1 MPRRDEMMPSAWRNV
16 LVFYVVF
23 CGLTVSALHKEF
35 SETFVEE
42 DRSGVH
48 GPPVVRPVPTESKPG
63 PPHSTQPQDSSS
75 KPTRTHSQQADRKLE
90 VKSKKDAEILERSTQ
105 NVQSGVQ
112 KPIPPHKAAKQEE
125 KVASKEAKIEF
136 KEDEEVLDH
145 WQDFPEQPLQLV
157 MPDVTHKKLVLVQQN
172 VKLLH
177 RISGAVAT
185 IAVVGKFHSGKSF
198 LMNQLMG
205 KSTGFGVGPYVRPH
219 TMGIWMWG
227 KPMEMT
233 LPSGDKLSVIFLDTE
248 GFAANNISE
257 NYDAK
262 IFAVSTLLSS
272 YLIYNSVK
280 IIDQADI
287 DYLEVLARRTQLF
300 ALRSQMSRSK
310 WADDFNH
317 DLLSFPPLLWVVQ
330 DFAQLLGDN
339 DSPQEWLRKLM
350 DTSAWDNEDYE
361 ISLLGVFNSVDCHTL
376 FLPATR
382 RELLQDLS
390 QAREEDLTDEYR
402 EERDSLISK
411 LRKGLV
417 PKEKND
423 QPITGAELAS
433 LLDILVNAANEGS
446 LAQIPS
452 RWNVFIDKLE
462 RTAKEDCLL
471 FYEGEMAVL
480 YKGRDNGPII
490 PQELEDWHN
499 QMYNKSLDLLQHLLF
514 GLGDSV
520 EVTSLDL
527 GREIRSKFDK
537 TLEINDKK
545 IKLRCTEWQRRL
557 ELEAEERLENVQLPT
572 RSSLLEEEFVAVET
586 SCISSFQQEVG
597 KLLGK
602 KAYRKYMEQLKSSL
616 QNVHDKFALRNT
628 RMLEDLLDQAVQN
641 AIDGFREKA
650 VIPDKSPLS
659 PGAVVRQVA
668 EATLTATKIFSAEA
682 KAAEGEKMYEPYQ
695 AVLQTRMSEEQ
706 ERFEEAN
713 SELVRLFCLSKVRE
727 LVDEFRSSTGS
738 TEIILP
744 INSTE
749 LEMRLKQSW
758 LRVEAQYRDAEDD
771 YSLFTAYEDGMK
783 TLQERVEEV
792 YKQRR
797 QENVEAFAR
806 EVDAPLKTA
815 RDIIKLS
822 ADKYDTVFSVTQ
834 YIRQVCLLQLNQG
847 QPKYWHQELKASIID
862 HFIQSEKDIQRII
875 QSRQGWWSAVVG
887 FFQWLLWIFRIDVL

>member
-1 MPRRDEMMPSAWRNV
+1 MPRRDVKMSSACRKV
-16 LVFYVVF
+16 LFFCLVF
-23 CGLTVSALHKEF
+23 CAATVSALHKEF
-35 SETFVEE
+35 SEKFVDE
-42 DRSGVH
+42 GVH
-48 GPPVVRPVPTESKPG
+48 GPPVVRPVPSEPKSG
-63 PPHSTQPQDSSS
+63 PPHSTQHVKFQPQNSPNNPTTSSS
-75 KPTRTHSQQADRKLE
+75 KHTEKLE
-90 VKSKKDAEILERSTQ
+90 EQAEVKREVKAEVLKHNTQ
-105 NVQSGVQ
+105 HVQPEVH
-112 KPIPPHKAAKQEE
+112 KPTPPNKVVKQVE
-125 KVASKEAKIEF
+125 KVDKKVEF
-136 KEDEEVLDH
+136 EGEENQEVLDH
-145 WQDFPEQPLQLV
+145 WHDFPEQPLQLV
-157 MPDVTHKKLVLVQQN
+157 MPDVTHKKLVVVQKN
-172 VKLLH
+172 AKLLH

-205 KSTGFGVGPYVRPH
+205 KSSGFGVGPYVRPH

-233 LPSGDKLSVIFLDTE
+233 LPSGDKVSVIFLDTE

-287 DYLEVLARRTQLF
+287 DYLELLARRTQLF

-317 DLLSFPPLLWVVQ
+317 DLLSFPPLLWYIELFNLFQVVQ

-361 ISLLGVFNSVDCHTL
+361 ISLLGVFKSVDCHTL

-390 QAREEDLTDEYR
+390 QAREEDLTEEYR
-402 EERDSLISK
+402 EERDSLITK

-423 QPITGAELAS
+423 NPITGAELAS

-499 QMYNKSLDLLQHLLF
+499 QMYNKSLNLLQHLLF

-520 EVTSLDL
+520 EMSSLDL

-537 TLEINDKK
+537 TLEMNDKK

-557 ELEAEERLENVQLPT
+557 EVGQVSCGTICTIVQIKRLELDNCYNDNRHIESPLTFSCQVT
-572 RSSLLEEEFVAVET
+572 CTCRSE
-586 SCISSFQQEVG
+586 ISS
-597 KLLGK
+597 
-602 KAYRKYMEQLKSSL
+602 ATSPRTPSS
-616 QNVHDKFALRNT
+616 
-628 RMLEDLLDQAVQN
+628 
-641 AIDGFREKA
+641 
-650 VIPDKSPLS
+650 
-659 PGAVVRQVA
+659 
-668 EATLTATKIFSAEA
+668 
-682 KAAEGEKMYEPYQ
+682 
-695 AVLQTRMSEEQ
+695 
-706 ERFEEAN
+706 
-713 SELVRLFCLSKVRE
+713 
-727 LVDEFRSSTGS
+727 
-738 TEIILP
+738 
-744 INSTE
+744 
-749 LEMRLKQSW
+749 
-758 LRVEAQYRDAEDD
+758 
-771 YSLFTAYEDGMK
+771 
-783 TLQERVEEV
+783 
-792 YKQRR
+792 
-797 QENVEAFAR
+797 
-806 EVDAPLKTA
+806 
-815 RDIIKLS
+815 
-822 ADKYDTVFSVTQ
+822 
-834 YIRQVCLLQLNQG
+834 
-847 QPKYWHQELKASIID
+847 
-862 HFIQSEKDIQRII
+862 
-875 QSRQGWWSAVVG
+875 
-887 FFQWLLWIFRIDVL
+887 

>member
-1 MPRRDEMMPSAWRNV
+1 MPRRDEMVSSALRKV
-16 LVFYVVF
+16 LFFFLVF
-23 CGLTVSALHKEF
+23 CGVTVSALHKEF

-48 GPPVVRPVPTESKPG
+48 GPPVVRPAPTKSKSG
-63 PPHSTQPQDSSS
+63 PPHSTQHVQPQPQDSPSN
-75 KPTRTHSQQADRKLE
+75 PTRAHTQQADRKLE
-90 VKSKKDAEILERSTQ
+90 VKSKKDAEILEHGTQ

-112 KPIPPHKAAKQEE
+112 KPPSPHKAAQQVG
-125 KVASKEAKIEF
+125 KVASKEAKIEL

-361 ISLLGVFNSVDCHTL
+361 ISLLGVFKSVDCHTL

-390 QAREEDLTDEYR
+390 QAREEDLTEEYR

-417 PKEKND
+417 PKEKN
-423 QPITGAELAS
+423 
-433 LLDILVNAANEGS
+433 V
-446 LAQIPS
+446 
-452 RWNVFIDKLE
+452 
-462 RTAKEDCLL
+462 
-471 FYEGEMAVL
+471 
-480 YKGRDNGPII
+480 
-490 PQELEDWHN
+490 
-499 QMYNKSLDLLQHLLF
+499 QHEPVIVALKK
-514 GLGDSV
+514 
-520 EVTSLDL
+520 VT
-527 GREIRSKFDK
+527 
-537 TLEINDKK
+537 
-545 IKLRCTEWQRRL
+545 
-557 ELEAEERLENVQLPT
+557 
-572 RSSLLEEEFVAVET
+572 
-586 SCISSFQQEVG
+586 
-597 KLLGK
+597 
-602 KAYRKYMEQLKSSL
+602 
-616 QNVHDKFALRNT
+616 
-628 RMLEDLLDQAVQN
+628 
-641 AIDGFREKA
+641 
-650 VIPDKSPLS
+650 
-659 PGAVVRQVA
+659 
-668 EATLTATKIFSAEA
+668 
-682 KAAEGEKMYEPYQ
+682 
-695 AVLQTRMSEEQ
+695 
-706 ERFEEAN
+706 
-713 SELVRLFCLSKVRE
+713 
-727 LVDEFRSSTGS
+727 
-738 TEIILP
+738 
-744 INSTE
+744 
-749 LEMRLKQSW
+749 
-758 LRVEAQYRDAEDD
+758 DD
-771 YSLFTAYEDGMK
+771 
-783 TLQERVEEV
+783 
-792 YKQRR
+792 
-797 QENVEAFAR
+797 
-806 EVDAPLKTA
+806 
-815 RDIIKLS
+815 
-822 ADKYDTVFSVTQ
+822 
-834 YIRQVCLLQLNQG
+834 
-847 QPKYWHQELKASIID
+847 
-862 HFIQSEKDIQRII
+862 
-875 QSRQGWWSAVVG
+875 
-887 FFQWLLWIFRIDVL
+887 